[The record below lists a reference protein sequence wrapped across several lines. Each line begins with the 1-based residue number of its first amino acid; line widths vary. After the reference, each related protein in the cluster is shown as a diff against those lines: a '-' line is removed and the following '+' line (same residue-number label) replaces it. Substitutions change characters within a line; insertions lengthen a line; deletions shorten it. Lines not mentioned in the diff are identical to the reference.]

1 MTNNRFVIIAI
12 CAAMGLAA
20 AAQPDL
26 AFAKNKHATQAG
38 NNGNNNGY
46 PNGRPFQAI
55 EQDFIEVKHLI
66 AAVKADTETILD
78 ELDIIGADI
87 GDIKDDVSALKNTLA
102 IQVSV
107 ASASD
112 EQRNEDNNAPVQLFV
127 QVTKNGVGVTGLT
140 ADAFAYSNSFPLNGA
155 SYCGNACFIAGQNG
169 LYSLE
174 LQGDWVA
181 ESYAGTLSVQFTTS
195 TSEGDVISAGIPWS
209 ASLSPRHRH
218 RSPGSLQ
225 PYPAQGSGKHGRLA
239 PDLTA

>member
-12 CAAMGLAA
+12 CAAVGLTA
-20 AAQPDL
+20 AAQPDM
-26 AFAKNKHATQAG
+26 AFAKNKNPAAAQAG
-38 NNGNNNGY
+38 NNGNKDGY
-46 PNGRPFQAI
+46 PQGRPFQAI
-55 EQDFIEVKHLI
+55 EQDFIEVKHRI

-78 ELDIIGADI
+78 ELDIISADI
-87 GDIKDDVSALKNTLA
+87 GDIKDDVSALKNTLN

-107 ASASD
+107 AAASD
-112 EQRNEDNNAPVQLFV
+112 EQRNEDNNAPVHLFV

-140 ADAFAYSNSFPLNGA
+140 ADAFDYSNSFPLNGA

-195 TSEGDVISAGIPWS
+195 TSEGEITSAGTSLVSFDIP
-209 ASLSPRHRH
+209 
-218 RSPGSLQ
+218 
-225 PYPAQGSGKHGRLA
+225 PAPA
-239 PDLTA
+239 P